1 MTDQSENQSASPKS
15 DEGSARD
22 AEPARSE
29 REAFERL
36 CEKIHSTM
44 SGCGPWRPPEHCRPR
59 EYCPP
64 QFGPH
69 HHHYCGPPH
78 HYGPPPYYYGPP
90 PSLSLLNH
98 LFQFAGARAH
108 FWHRW
113 FESLSGSTYRSQL
126 PYWVDPRCYG
136 PWQDPCC
143 YPPWYDPCYHKHDPC
158 CDKYD
163 PCCDKYDPCC
173 HKHDPCCD
181 KHDPCCELPDCDE
194 FKEMKG
200 ALKEFI
206 SSLDDDQRKK
216 YEPVI
221 CEMIHCVAMVRRAD
235 AVRRRSY
242 GHRRHASA
250 GPGWN

>member
-1 MTDQSENQSASPKS
+1 MTDQSENQSASHKS
-15 DEGSARD
+15 GEGSARD
-22 AEPARSE
+22 TESARSE
-29 REAFERL
+29 REAAFERL
-36 CEKIHSTM
+36 CEKIQSTM
-44 SGCGPWRPPEHCRPR
+44 SGCGPWRPEHCRPH

-64 QFGPH
+64 PFGPH
-69 HHHYCGPPH
+69 HHHYGGPPHH

-113 FESLSGSTYRSQL
+113 FESLSGSAYRGQPPL
-126 PYWVDPRCYG
+126 YWIDPHCDG
-136 PWQDPCC
+136 QWHDPCS
-143 YPPWYDPCYHKHDPC
+143 YPPWLDPCYPKH
-158 CDKYD
+158 
-163 PCCDKYDPCC
+163 DPCC

-181 KHDPCCELPDCDE
+181 KHDPCCERPDCDD
-194 FKEMKG
+194 FKEMKS

-206 SSLDDDQRKK
+206 SGLDEEHRQK

-221 CEMIHCVAMVRRAD
+221 CEMIHCVAMMRRAD

-242 GHRRHASA
+242 GHRRSASA
-250 GPGWN
+250 GPAWN